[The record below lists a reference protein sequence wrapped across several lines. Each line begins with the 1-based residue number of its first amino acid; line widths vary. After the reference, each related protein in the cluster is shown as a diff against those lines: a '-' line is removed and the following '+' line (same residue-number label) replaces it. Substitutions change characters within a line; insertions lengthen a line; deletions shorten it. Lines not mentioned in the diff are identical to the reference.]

1 VIGRKNFLFS
11 NTPRGAKA
19 SAITYSLV
27 ETAKENG
34 LDPFLY
40 LELLF
45 ERLPNI
51 QAEEKQAF
59 ADLMPWSE
67 RLPEGIRKQKKNA

>member
-1 VIGRKNFLFS
+1 MFS
-11 NTPRGAKA
+11 NTPRGARA

-34 LDPFLY
+34 LDPRLY
-40 LELLF
+40 LEYLF

-51 QAEEKQAF
+51 QMDDEHVVDA
-59 ADLMPWSE
+59 LLPWSE
-67 RLPEGIRKQKKNA
+67 ELPKEIRKRKTRA